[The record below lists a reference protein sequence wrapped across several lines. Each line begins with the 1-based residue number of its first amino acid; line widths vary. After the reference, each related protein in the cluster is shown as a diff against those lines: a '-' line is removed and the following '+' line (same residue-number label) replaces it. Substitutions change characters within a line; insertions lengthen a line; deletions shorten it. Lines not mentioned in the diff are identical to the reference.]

1 MVRGDVVGDAKAG
14 HPTAKEGV
22 GDGLGAGALQRESFQ
37 PALRGVHHHE
47 EVVEALLG
55 PWEGAHQVQVDVGEP
70 PAWLGWASN
79 EQWLEAGGSPWPA
92 GRTGSP

>member
-1 MVRGDVVGDAKAG
+1 MVLGDVVGDTKAG
-14 HPTAKEGV
+14 RPAARECV
-22 GDGLGAGALQRESFQ
+22 GDGLGAGALQRECFQ
-37 PALRGVHHHE
+37 PTRRVVYHCE

-79 EQWLEAGGSPWPA
+79 EQWRGAGGSPWPA